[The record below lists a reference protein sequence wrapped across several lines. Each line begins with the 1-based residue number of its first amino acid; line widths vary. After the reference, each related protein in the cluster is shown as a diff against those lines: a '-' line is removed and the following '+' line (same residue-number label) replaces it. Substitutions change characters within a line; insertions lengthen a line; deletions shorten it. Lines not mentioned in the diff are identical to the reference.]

1 MTLYV
6 DADACPAIRMI
17 EITAAAFHVPVV
29 LLCDEHH
36 VLTSDTSR
44 IVTVASGTAAVD
56 LALGTRCS
64 RGDLVITQDYGV
76 AALALG
82 KGAYALNPSGK
93 QYTDENISGVL
104 MDRHLAGKARRSGK
118 HHLRG
123 PARRT
128 EEDDRRLRE
137 SLERLLREKTSM
149 EEEADR

>member
-17 EITAAAFHVPVV
+17 EAAAAAFHVPVV

-44 IVTVASGTAAVD
+44 IVTVASGRDA
-56 LALGTRCS
+56 
-64 RGDLVITQDYGV
+64 V

-93 QYTDENISGVL
+93 QYTDENISGLL

-149 EEEADR
+149 EEEADG

>member
-17 EITAAAFHVPVV
+17 EIIAAAFHVPVV

-36 VLTSDTSR
+36 VLTSDTSC
-44 IVTVASGTAAVD
+44 IVTVASGRDAVD
-56 LALGTRCS
+56 LALVNRCS

-93 QYTDENISGVL
+93 QYTDENISGLL

-123 PARRT
+123 PALRT

-149 EEEADR
+149 EEETDR